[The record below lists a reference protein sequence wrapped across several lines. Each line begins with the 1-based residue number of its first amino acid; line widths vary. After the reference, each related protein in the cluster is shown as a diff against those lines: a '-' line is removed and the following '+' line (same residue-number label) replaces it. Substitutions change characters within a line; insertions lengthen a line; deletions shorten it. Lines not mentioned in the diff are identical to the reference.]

1 MTLGHSAALHRAIY
15 AILAKNTAISALIG
29 GHIYDALPAGPL
41 PEVFI
46 SLGAE
51 VMTDR
56 SDKTGGGSEHE
67 FVISVITT
75 QPGFLRAKDVAA
87 AIGRALLEDAPA
99 FGDLAVVYLQFTR
112 ADARRDTDTQTRRI
126 DLRFRARIDQA
137 A

>member
-1 MTLGHSAALHRAIY
+1 MTLGHLAALHRAIY
-15 AILAKNTAISALIG
+15 AILANDTDISAIIG

-99 FGDLAVVYLQFTR
+99 FGDLPVVYLNFTR